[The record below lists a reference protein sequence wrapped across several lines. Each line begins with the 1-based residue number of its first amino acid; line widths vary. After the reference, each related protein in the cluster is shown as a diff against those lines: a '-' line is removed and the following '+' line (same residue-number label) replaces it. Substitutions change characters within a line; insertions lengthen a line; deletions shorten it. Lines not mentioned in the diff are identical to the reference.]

1 MKKLLA
7 VVFVLAMAAM
17 AWAAPMDC
25 GYFTADVPEGWTF
38 ETVQQDDN
46 SVTGVLKAADSS
58 LAFTVSALKA
68 SEQLTV
74 KTAAEQFAK
83 VHGATDLARMDGE
96 GESYEYTATVNNA
109 PVYAQIFAIDDTAIG
124 YIAIAGDHESD
135 LATNVFNSIEFKK

>member
-7 VVFVLAMAAM
+7 FVFVLAMAAM

-58 LAFTVSALKA
+58 LAFTVSARS
-68 SEQLTV
+68 SEL
-74 KTAAEQFAK
+74 
-83 VHGATDLARMDGE
+83 G
-96 GESYEYTATVNNA
+96 
-109 PVYAQIFAIDDTAIG
+109 
-124 YIAIAGDHESD
+124 
-135 LATNVFNSIEFKK
+135 

>member
-7 VVFVLAMAAM
+7 LVFVLAMGAM

-38 ETVQQDDN
+38 EMVQQNDN
-46 SVTGVLKAADSS
+46 SITGVLKAPDST
-58 LAFTVSALKA
+58 LAVTVSVLKA

-74 KTAAEQFAK
+74 KTAAEHFAK
-83 VHGATDLARMDGE
+83 VHGATDLAKMEGE

-109 PVYAQIFAIDDTAIG
+109 PVYAQTFAIDDSAIG
-124 YIAIAGDHESD
+124 YIVIVGDHESE